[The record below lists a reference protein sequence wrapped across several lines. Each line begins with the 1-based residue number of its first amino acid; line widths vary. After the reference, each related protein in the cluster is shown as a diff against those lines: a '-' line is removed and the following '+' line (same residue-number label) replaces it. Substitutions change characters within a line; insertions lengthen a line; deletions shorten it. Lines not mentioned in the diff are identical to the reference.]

1 MVQVFQKRIL
11 NLSEEAKTKIAKA
24 IEELKSGKV
33 EAVATGDELKAK
45 EQLQNRRGTIVYIII
60 GNIHKY

>member
-1 MVQVFQKRIL
+1 GEHIFGIKENGVGIPKENP

-45 EQLQNRRGTIVYIII
+45 GAAT
-60 GNIHKY
+60 NIEGEL